1 MNRYDNIIF
10 KIELRGF
17 SLSAEDE
24 NKQVNFSV
32 DFSDEGLYNS
42 VRKLFG
48 MPPKIT
54 IAAEE
59 LIIKDKKTKTL
70 TEVINFETGEPPF
83 KYVDGKVIFGGGG
96 EDLLIDEK
104 ERLNFYSHKI
114 QYEQT
119 LAEKN
124 DKKKKHQK

>member
-1 MNRYDNIIF
+1 MNQYDNIIF
-10 KIELRGF
+10 KIEPRGF

-32 DFSDEGLYNS
+32 EFSDEGLCNS

-48 MPPKIT
+48 LPPKIT
-54 IAAEE
+54 IAGEE
-59 LIIKDKKTKTL
+59 LIVKDKKTKTL

-83 KYVDGKVIFGGGG
+83 KYVEGKVIVGGGG

-104 ERLNFYSHKI
+104 EKLNFYSYET
-114 QYEQT
+114 QYRQT
-119 LAEKN
+119 FAEKN